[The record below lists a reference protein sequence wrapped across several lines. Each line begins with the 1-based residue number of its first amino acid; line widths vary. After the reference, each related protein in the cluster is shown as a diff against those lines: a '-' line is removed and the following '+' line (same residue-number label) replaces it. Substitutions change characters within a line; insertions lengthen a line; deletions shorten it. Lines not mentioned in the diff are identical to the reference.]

1 MYYSIFC
8 RYLTRIGYIK
18 PMPNKKQL
26 MKMYEEGKDNF
37 TRRQKAWKRRLKDL
51 NWRLRVKENLKGKRK
66 P

>member
-1 MYYSIFC
+1 
-8 RYLTRIGYIK
+8 
-18 PMPNKKQL
+18 MPNKKQL